1 MTEQDLTSDNTNSRP
16 KTLVLLSI
24 LIFLF
29 SLVQLFRFS
38 QIVFHWKIM
47 SGLSLSIGP
56 GWLSVCSLTWSG
68 IGVFLTLSLWTG
80 KRWALVL
87 CYSVGITFSIF
98 HWASLIWLVEPSTLQ
113 ARWPLNLVLTIIGL
127 GILITILSLKST
139 RAYLGKN
146 GVKIT

>member
-1 MTEQDLTSDNTNSRP
+1 MTEQDHTFDTQISRP

-47 SGLSLSIGP
+47 AVLSLSIGP
-56 GWLSVCSLTWSG
+56 GWLSACSLIWSG
-68 IGVFLTLSLWTG
+68 IGVFLTFSLWTG
-80 KRWALVL
+80 KRWSIVL
-87 CYSVGITFSIF
+87 GYSSGGIFSIY

-113 ARWPLNLVLTIIGL
+113 ARWPLNLALTIIGL